1 MAHINFD
8 LPSDRQELLSSTG
21 GSYEVKDVSV
31 INALPAELKTA
42 KFALKDEG
50 AEYIISTFDI
60 YYSVLSHFES
70 LTPDVIQTA
79 YTHLHDATIELNK
92 ALGFLLEDKENLE
105 GNEEIKVKYVNIM
118 KMILYLYTQLVAM
131 IEHRNI
137 ASKDQLSKKKK
148 TQKDD
153 AILNKKAVLL
163 SLNNIIQRDIS
174 LFWETVVEEKFI
186 NLIANTCYEFL
197 QTPAIK
203 NDKDEIHSIFCIFGH
218 LITSYSY
225 GTTFILRLTQLIK
238 MYEHLS
244 ICAPIGIKQ
253 LIEDFNVKGL
263 LHELI
268 EELTEWQ
275 TDEKTQD
282 MQGSKNCSVFLSN
295 LAGLVPKLMMPE
307 VRFLNNYLHHDPP
320 SLRISV
326 LTVMAEVI
334 LNNLSGDGLSEEM
347 LNFRQELFQILLE
360 HTNDN
365 AAVVRA
371 KVIQLWA
378 KLQQGKAIPLEAQ
391 NLILGE
397 VVLHLHDKGVLVR
410 KCAANCVLTF
420 LTYNFYGK
428 ELSLAAAERVLD
440 EKSKKLKEF
449 QERNKD
455 PKVDKLLQLQ
465 AEWDKKKDKIHDFVR
480 ETVESAE
487 NGSDADKNITLPS
500 AKEFPNKIRELLA
513 ADKYKE
519 ALALCKVARKNVD
532 FVQQLRDK
540 EFDDDV
546 QFYMA
551 LLHYI
556 FFDLTGLYKNIQNHQ
571 FKTISAEEMAE
582 FDTLTRD
589 VDVLQ
594 YFVPFLRL
602 VDTSLHKMVD
612 LLETTSITDMHEAID
627 FFISMYKFNIDGADL
642 GISKMLQLMRRN
654 EQERKDAV
662 VKAFKTIYLYTETQ
676 NLADHCRIVLARLLK
691 LLKSIPVTCLDDLQ
705 EIVIMWCSTG
715 VLDNALIEL
724 LWRYALKT
732 EVVTEDDSI
741 AAIELLRMCALGRK
755 TIIQTNMEVVVDL
768 ASSPRAKQNM
778 KLLGACCDLLA
789 TAFEPVD
796 ILGETGPMKIPVQDF
811 FFTDLVNTLVENFFK
826 KIPFYHKA
834 MLAAVDFIYKMCE
847 KPELLC
853 EELLTRIV
861 DEFVKRKAET
871 QKLPVYPL
879 IRLCQLCG
887 CIALKHLVFMDSS
900 VYKELKRQ
908 QNMAE
913 KKNEKDKKKQEKK
926 KTKNK
931 DNRKSTHEDS
941 AIRASTTNALNTSME
956 EDGLEG
962 AVAEDT
968 DADFILHVLE
978 KLTVTGSGVLAA
990 VTPVLVAI
998 CEKPGQ
1004 FDNNDLQAA
1013 AVTALMRYMLV
1024 SSNFC
1029 QKHIPLIFT
1038 IFDKTKYPDV
1048 KTNILLHI
1056 TDLLTRYPNLIEPW
1070 TPRLFKNLKDPDPII
1085 RRSVFFFMSM
1095 LLLKDV
1101 IRPHSH
1107 IPEMATAFL
1116 DESEEIRGMCRTFF
1130 TKLAH
1135 KENNLYNAL
1144 PDVFNQLSTVVQDDA
1159 KMLEFMKF
1167 LFELI
1172 DNAKH
1177 MESLVDR
1184 FCGRFKVTEEL
1195 RQQRNIASC
1204 LTFVKYNDR
1213 SFKKLIDNFPNYRH
1227 IIQDEEIYNSFKV
1240 IMQNFMKQAP
1250 GQTAATAQAGKAN
1263 SKQLVTEMEGLIKS
1277 VFDMEENQ
1285 MPPPPPPTRQKKKR
1299 AASQR
1304 KKKKSRRS
1312 SSSDEDSD

>member
-8 LPSDRQELLSSTG
+8 LPSDRKELLSSSS
-21 GSYEVKDVSV
+21 GSYEVKDVTV
-31 INALPAELKTA
+31 INALPAELKRA
-42 KFALKDEG
+42 KIALKDEG
-50 AEYIISTFDI
+50 AEYIISTFDT
-60 YYSVLSHFES
+60 YYSVLQHFES
-70 LTPDVIQTA
+70 LTADIIHTA
-79 YTHLHDATIELNK
+79 YTDLHTATIEMNK

-105 GNEEIKVKYVNIM
+105 GNEEIKAKYVNIM
-118 KMILYLYTQLVAM
+118 KMILYLYTQLVVM

-137 ASKDQLSKKKK
+137 ASKDQSSKRKKSQ
-148 TQKDD
+148 TDD

-163 SLNNIIQRDIS
+163 SLNNVIQRDIS

-197 QTPAIK
+197 QNPAIK

-253 LIEDFNVKGL
+253 LIVDFNVKGL

-282 MQGSKNCSVFLSN
+282 MQGSKYCSIFLSN

-334 LNNLSGDGLSEEM
+334 LNNLTGEGLGEEM

-428 ELSLAAAERVLD
+428 ELSLAAAEKVLD

-449 QERNKD
+449 QEKNKD
-455 PKVDKLLQLQ
+455 PKVEKLLELQ
-465 AEWDKKKDKIHDFVR
+465 AEWDKKKEKIHDLVR

-487 NGSDADKNITLPS
+487 NGEDTAKNIALPS
-500 AKEFPNKIRELLA
+500 AQEFPDKIRELLA

-519 ALALCKVARKNVD
+519 ALALCKVARKKVD

-556 FFDLTGLYKNIQNHQ
+556 FFDLTGLYKNIQNQ
-571 FKTISAEEMAE
+571 EFKTISAEEIAE

-594 YFVPFLRL
+594 HFVPFLRL
-602 VDTSLHKMVD
+602 IDTSLHKMVD

-627 FFISMYKFNIDGADL
+627 FFISMYKFNIDGADV

-662 VKAFKTIYLYTETQ
+662 VKAFETIYLYTETK

-691 LLKSIPVTCLDDLQ
+691 LLSSIPVTCLDDLQ
-705 EIVIMWCSTG
+705 EIVIMWCSNG

-732 EVVTEDDSI
+732 EVVTDDDSI

-755 TIIQTNMEVVVDL
+755 TIIQKNMEVVVDL
-768 ASSPRAKQNM
+768 ASSPRSKNNM

-796 ILGETGPMKIPVQDF
+796 ILSDTGPMKIPLQDF
-811 FFTDLVNTLVENFFK
+811 FFTDLITTLVENFFK
-826 KIPFYHKA
+826 RIPFYHKA
-834 MLAAVDFIYKMCE
+834 MLAAIDFIYKMCE

-853 EELLTRIV
+853 EGLLTRVV
-861 DEFVKRKAET
+861 DEFVKRKAEM

-913 KKNEKDKKKQEKK
+913 KKNETDKKKQEKR

-931 DNRKSTHEDS
+931 DNRKSTTPGS
-941 AIRASTTNALNTSME
+941 ASRASTTNVLNTSME

-978 KLTVTGSGVLAA
+978 KGTVTGSGVLAA
-990 VTPVLVAI
+990 VTPVLVTI

-1056 TDLLTRYPNLIEPW
+1056 SDLLTRYPNLIEPW
-1070 TPRLFKNLKDPDPII
+1070 TPRLFKNLKDPDASI

-1095 LLLKDV
+1095 LMLKDV

-1144 PDVFNQLSTVVQDDA
+1144 PDVFNHLSIVVQEDA

-1204 LTFVKYNDR
+1204 LTYVKYNDR

-1240 IMQNFMKQAP
+1240 IMQNFTKQAP
-1250 GQTAATAQAGKAN
+1250 GPAAAAQAGKAN
-1263 SKQLVTEMEGLIKS
+1263 SKQLATEMEGLIKS
-1277 VFDMEENQ
+1277 VFDMDENQ
-1285 MPPPPPPTRQKKKR
+1285 MMPPPPAPRQKKKR
-1299 AASQR
+1299 TASER
-1304 KKKKSRRS
+1304 KKKKSKRS
-1312 SSSDEDSD
+1312 TSSDEDSD